1 MLLIAQI
8 VFFVV
13 TTLVAYVYW
22 LRPILRSRPQLK
34 AFYAQTDSFWTALR
48 LRFAGLKTQLLA
60 GVSMAA
66 TGIVALHDFILTN
79 AFGIDWTPVRDLLP
93 PWPRSSCSPTS
104 GSSPSFAD
112 DRPMAE
118 GGAVTCG
125 PGLASLLGGPG
136 INGLIGAYK
145 AKLEAA
151 NTEGAQAAD
160 LAVTA
165 IAAEIEVRKSAQAII
180 IAEQGR
186 WWTALPRA
194 IVQWSFAVF
203 VAKCVVW
210 DMVLGWARPSR
221 SAVTSP
227 PGPAGSWRVVC
238 GRSLEKIATTIWGR
252 R

>member
-1 MLLIAQI
+1 M
-8 VFFVV
+8 
-13 TTLVAYVYW
+13 
-22 LRPILRSRPQLK
+22 
-34 AFYAQTDSFWTALR
+34 WT
-48 LRFAGLKTQLLA
+48 
-60 GVSMAA
+60 
-66 TGIVALHDFILTN
+66 
-79 AFGIDWTPVRDLLP
+79 W
-93 PWPRSSCSPTS
+93 
-104 GSSPSFAD
+104 
-112 DRPMAE
+112 
-118 GGAVTCG
+118 
-125 PGLASLLGGPG
+125 LASLLGGPV

-210 DMVLGWARPSR
+210 DTVLGWGTTEPLGGDIA
-221 SAVTSP
+221 TW
-227 PGPAGSWRVVC
+227 AGWVMALWFG

>member
-1 MLLIAQI
+1 M
-8 VFFVV
+8 
-13 TTLVAYVYW
+13 
-22 LRPILRSRPQLK
+22 
-34 AFYAQTDSFWTALR
+34 WT
-48 LRFAGLKTQLLA
+48 
-60 GVSMAA
+60 
-66 TGIVALHDFILTN
+66 
-79 AFGIDWTPVRDLLP
+79 W
-93 PWPRSSCSPTS
+93 
-104 GSSPSFAD
+104 
-112 DRPMAE
+112 
-118 GGAVTCG
+118 
-125 PGLASLLGGPG
+125 LASLLGGPV

-210 DMVLGWARPSR
+210 DTVLGWGTTEPLGGDIA
-221 SAVTSP
+221 TW
-227 PGPAGSWRVVC
+227 AGWVMALWFR